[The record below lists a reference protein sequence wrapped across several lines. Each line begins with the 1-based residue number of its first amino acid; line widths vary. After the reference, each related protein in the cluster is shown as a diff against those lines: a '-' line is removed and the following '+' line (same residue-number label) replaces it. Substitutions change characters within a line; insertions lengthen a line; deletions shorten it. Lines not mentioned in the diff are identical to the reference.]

1 MKGITVTGHSQA
13 VGPRD
18 QCSITVGAEVR
29 AANAPDA
36 LAGSAEALDRMRS
49 TLLAG
54 GIPASALSTS
64 AVSLNPVYESY
75 PTVAGFSASV
85 DLTATTTDLD
95 QVGQL
100 LTSVVVAG
108 GDAARLNQVSYTHS
122 DSSAL
127 AAAARDAAWAD
138 ALARATQLAELSG
151 RSLGDVIGIVET
163 GTPTPGPRGPMR
175 MAAMAAEAVSVP
187 VDAGESAVSV
197 ALTVRWSLR

>member
-1 MKGITVTGHSQA
+1 MKGITVTGQGQA

-36 LAGSAEALDRMRS
+36 LARSAEALDRMRS
-49 TLLAG
+49 TLLEG
-54 GIPASALSTS
+54 GIPASSLATS
-64 AVSLNPVYESY
+64 AVSLNPVYETY

-85 DLTATTTDLD
+85 DLTAKTTDLAK
-95 QVGQL
+95 VGQL
-100 LTSVVVAG
+100 LTAVVVAG

-127 AAAARDAAWAD
+127 TAAAREAAWAD

-151 RSLGDVIGIVET
+151 RSLGEVTGIVEA
-163 GTPTPGPRGPMR
+163 GVPTPGPRGPMR
-175 MAAMAAEAVSVP
+175 MAAMAAEAAPVP
-187 VDAGESAVSV
+187 VDAGESAVAV